1 MPLAWKVRWGHLV
14 IRLFVSPLATKCNI
28 GKNLK
33 VLHFDSAPP
42 PGACNVTEVLATLT
56 KMNW

>member
-42 PGACNVTEVLATLT
+42 PGACYVTEVLATLT
-56 KMNW
+56 